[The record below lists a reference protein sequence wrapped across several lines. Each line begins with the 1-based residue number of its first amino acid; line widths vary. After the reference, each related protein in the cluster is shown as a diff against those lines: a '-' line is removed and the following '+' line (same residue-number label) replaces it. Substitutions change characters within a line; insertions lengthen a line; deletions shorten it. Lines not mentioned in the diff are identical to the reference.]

1 MKTSARRKKMTDED
15 FYHEC
20 ALRAMEMLLSKVP
33 VPSLP
38 GGNQD
43 HFARQQFVRGLARD
57 AFEIA
62 LSMLGE
68 KRSYPTPA
76 PVQMNQGYIAQAAGP
91 NPHGFV
97 EAVRMADVQ
106 ADPAAS
112 AVTPG

>member
-1 MKTSARRKKMTDED
+1 
-15 FYHEC
+15 
-20 ALRAMEMLLSKVP
+20 MEMLLSKVP

-76 PVQMNQGYIAQAAGP
+76 PAQTNQGYPTYPGTP
-91 NPHGFV
+91 TPLTGLGELGEV
-97 EAVRMADVQ
+97 VRMADVQ
-106 ADPAAS
+106 AGPM
-112 AVTPG
+112 VTPG